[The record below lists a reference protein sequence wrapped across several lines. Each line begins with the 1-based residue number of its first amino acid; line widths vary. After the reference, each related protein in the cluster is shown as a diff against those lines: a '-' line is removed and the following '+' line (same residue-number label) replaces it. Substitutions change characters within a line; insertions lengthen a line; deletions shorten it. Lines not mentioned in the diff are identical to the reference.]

1 MALAIKAIVAAY
13 EEIFSEF
20 LAIPPGYE
28 SEREIKSNPRIQ
40 PSSVI
45 DPNSYLEFIESQR
58 KSRSAMEKENNPKQ
72 RSKERLLIGFKIK

>member
-1 MALAIKAIVAAY
+1 MAAY

-28 SEREIKSNPRIQ
+28 SESEIKSNPRIQ

-45 DPNSYLEFIESQR
+45 DPNWYREFIESQR
-58 KSRSAMEKENNPKQ
+58 KSRSEIENENKPKQ
-72 RSKERLLIGFKIK
+72 RIRDRLLIGFKIK